1 MEARQRRYS
10 NLRLGPFEEGK
21 GRGGGARMV
30 RLLPAEAVKIATVT
44 GYMRTPFTRLQ

>member
-10 NLRLGPFEEGK
+10 DLLGPFEEGE

-30 RLLPAEAVKIATVT
+30 RLLTAAVKIATVT
-44 GYMRTPFTRLQ
+44 GAH